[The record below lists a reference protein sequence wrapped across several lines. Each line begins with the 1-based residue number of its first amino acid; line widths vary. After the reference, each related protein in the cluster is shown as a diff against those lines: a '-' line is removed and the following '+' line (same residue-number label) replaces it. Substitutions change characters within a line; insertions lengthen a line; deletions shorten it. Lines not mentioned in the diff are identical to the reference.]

1 MREKN
6 FQTKFIH
13 ATGRK
18 CEACWKC
25 VEACPE
31 NVFGKIN
38 FLFHK
43 HAVIRNPENCI
54 GCLKCVSV
62 CKYGVIEKGKLL

>member
-1 MREKN
+1 MN
-6 FQTKFIH
+6 
-13 ATGRK
+13 
-18 CEACWKC
+18 C

-31 NVFGKIN
+31 NVIGKVH

-62 CKYGVIEKGKLL
+62 CKYGAIGKH